1 MRLLA
6 TRETY
11 YTRTIR
17 AGEIFEALDHHARLL
32 KTLKHCVDAPVEA
45 APVKPMDTG
54 NSDAIVPP
62 RRRGRPPGS
71 RNYDRRDMQADG
83 AVTFETT
90 PLVPRDLVW
99 PVPGADEPP
108 ASVEGE

>member
-1 MRLLA
+1 MKLLA

-17 AGEIFEALDHHARLL
+17 AGEVFEAQEHHARLL
-32 KTLKHCVDAPVEA
+32 KTLKHCVDAPADVAPVEA
-45 APVKPMDTG
+45 APVVPMDTG

-71 RNYDRRDMQADG
+71 RNYDRRDMQAED
-83 AVTFETT
+83 APAFETA
-90 PLVPRDLVW
+90 PLVPRDIVW
-99 PVPGADEPP
+99 PVPG
-108 ASVEGE
+108 EGK